1 MASLLYFLQLFL
13 TAEREKVW
21 SKHTSLSDT
30 AHSLP
35 IFLVKKLCTVLSLL
49 KLMYLYISRHVAM
62 YFLALFFLQ
71 ISKRV
76 RTRKR
81 NRERER
87 ERERETETER
97 ERERETETDR
107 QTDNISIQ

>member
-1 MASLLYFLQLFL
+1 
-13 TAEREKVW
+13 
-21 SKHTSLSDT
+21 
-30 AHSLP
+30 
-35 IFLVKKLCTVLSLL
+35 
-49 KLMYLYISRHVAM
+49 M

-87 ERERETETER
+87 ERERET
-97 ERERETETDR
+97 DR
-107 QTDNISIQ
+107 QTDRQHKHTMTIYIYIYKYIYSCTTGDVGTSICFFKRNEGTLIFFWEPKKFP